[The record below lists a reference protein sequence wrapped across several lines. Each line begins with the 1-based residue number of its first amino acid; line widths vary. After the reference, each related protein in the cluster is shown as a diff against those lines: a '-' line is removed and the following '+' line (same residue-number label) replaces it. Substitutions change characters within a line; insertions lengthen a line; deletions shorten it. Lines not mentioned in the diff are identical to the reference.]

1 MNPTLMIRTTA
12 AHVFF
17 LLFMLSAC
25 TRHSGDS
32 TAVNR
37 AGGAPST
44 SNAGYDSEKV
54 LNLYSWAD
62 YIAPETVPNFERE
75 TGIKVRYDTYDNNEV
90 LETKLLTGHTNYD
103 VVDPTEPFFERQM
116 HAGVYQKLDKSA
128 LPNLTNTDAEIMRR
142 MAVHD
147 PGNLYAVP
155 YMWTTTGLGYNV
167 DQVRARLGANP
178 LDSWGL
184 LFDPTSASKLQQCGI
199 SIIDSA
205 MDVFQSAIIY
215 LGHDP
220 NRHDPADVA
229 AASEVLRKIRPFIRY
244 IDPGQYIP
252 DLANGSVCL
261 ALGWSGDVE
270 QARSRAKD
278 AKTGANIAYM
288 VPREGSVITL
298 DMMGIPA
305 DAPHPRNALMWLNYL
320 MRPEV
325 IAGVTNYVKYP
336 NGNSAS
342 LPLIR
347 PEIREDES
355 IYPNAATRARL
366 ITAEALP
373 SDYSRLITREWTR
386 FRTGY

>member
-1 MNPTLMIRTTA
+1 MNAMCRTTG
-12 AHVFF
+12 AHAP
-17 LLFMLSAC
+17 LLLLLALSAC

-32 TAVNR
+32 TAAV
-37 AGGAPST
+37 GAAST
-44 SNAGYDSEKV
+44 SIERSDSEKV
-54 LNLYSWAD
+54 LNIYSWAD

-103 VVDPTEPFFERQM
+103 VVDPTESFFDRQVR
-116 HAGVYQKLDKSA
+116 AGVYQKLDKSA
-128 LPNLTNTDAEIMRR
+128 LPNLGNTDADIMRR

-178 LDSWGL
+178 SDSWGL
-184 LFDPTSASKLQQCGI
+184 LFEPSSAAKLQQCGI
-199 SIIDSA
+199 AIIDSP
-205 MDVFQSAIIY
+205 MDVFAAAIIY

-220 NRHDPADVA
+220 NRFDPADVTG
-229 AASEVLRKIRPFIRY
+229 ASEVLRKIRPFIRY
-244 IDPGQYIP
+244 IDPAQYIT
-252 DLANGSVCL
+252 DLANGSACI

-278 AKTGANIAYM
+278 AKTGANIAYL
-288 VPREGSVITL
+288 VPREGAVITV
-298 DMMGIPA
+298 DMMAIPA

-320 MRPEV
+320 MRPDV

-355 IYPNAATRARL
+355 IYPSAVTHARL
-366 ITAEALP
+366 ITAKALP
-373 SDYSRLITREWTR
+373 PDYSRLITREWTR

>member
-1 MNPTLMIRTTA
+1 MNAVFRTVA
-12 AHVFF
+12 AHTLI
-17 LLFMLSAC
+17 LLLLVLSAC

-32 TAVNR
+32 TTAGR
-37 AGGAPST
+37 AAGASAT
-44 SNAGYDSEKV
+44 TAGTDGEKV
-54 LNLYSWAD
+54 LNIYSWAD
-62 YIAPETVPNFERE
+62 YISPETVPNFERE

-90 LETKLLTGHTNYD
+90 LETKLLTGHANYD
-103 VVDPTEPFFERQM
+103 VVDPTESFFDRQM
-116 HAGVYQKLDKSA
+116 RAGVYQKLDKSA
-128 LPNLTNTDAEIMRR
+128 LPNLVNTDPDIMRR

-167 DQVRARLGANP
+167 DQVRARLGAHP
-178 LDSWGL
+178 SDSWGL
-184 LFDPTSASKLQQCGI
+184 LFDPSSAAKLQECGI
-199 SIIDSA
+199 LIIDSSW
-205 MDVFQSAIIY
+205 DVFAAAIIY

-220 NRHDPADVA
+220 NRFDPADVT

-244 IDPGQYIP
+244 IDPAQYIT
-252 DLANGSVCL
+252 DLANGSACI

-278 AKTGANIAYM
+278 ANTGADIAYL
-288 VPREGSVITL
+288 VPREGAVITV
-298 DMMGIPA
+298 DTMAIPA
-305 DAPHPRNALMWLNYL
+305 DAPHPRNALIWLNYL

-355 IYPNAATRARL
+355 IYPNATTRARL
-366 ITAEALP
+366 ITAKALP
-373 SDYSRLITREWTR
+373 PDYSRLITREWTR